1 MTGQVIDTKKFQYL
15 RIKIRNYEGKVF
27 YSANNKDAVS
37 KLLFGMKKDAMIG
50 VMHANG
56 LDERISKHATKN
68 LGHFRMILGQS
79 LRHLVLKG
87 TAIHVGGVLVTSLDQ
102 KVPWP
107 EGFREEPV
115 MRRPKE

>member
-37 KLLFGMKKDAMIG
+37 RLLFGMTKEAMLE
-50 VMHANG
+50 VMHTNG
-56 LDERISKHATKN
+56 LDARLAKHKTKN

-87 TAIHVGGVLVTSLDQ
+87 MAIRVGGIMVTSLDQ

-107 EGFREEPV
+107 EGFREEPIE
-115 MRRPKE
+115 RRPKE